1 MEADE
6 PPARQK
12 QRDIQQNCQNT
23 HRQHRQQDIDGLRQ
37 TCDATHAY
45 GICRKEPV
53 KGQRENHRPQRYDGI
68 AFQLLFQKLLPLI
81 VCLSFMPQR
90 RPTTMRKVHA
100 LYSRLICWS
109 SESSSFTKAPAAGIA
124 RTR

>member
-53 KGQRENHRPQRYDGI
+53 KGQRENHRTQRYDGI
-68 AFQLLFQKLLPLI
+68 AFQLLFQKLLPPH
-81 VCLSFMPQR
+81 CLFVFYAAEASDY
-90 RPTTMRKVHA
+90 HA
-100 LYSRLICWS
+100 
-109 SESSSFTKAPAAGIA
+109 EG
-124 RTR
+124 TRSLQQTDLLVLGVLLFY